1 MGASRS
7 DVGLSP
13 AGTVNGVDGQTLIL
27 MGGGT
32 LSGKDAGAQSLGS
45 LGSLTLTN
53 GTGTPFPA
61 QAGGKTFILTQSLGD
76 TAASGG
82 TSGGGGGLQ
91 CTGKFCSG
99 AVQTATLT
107 SKRLTWVERR

>member
-1 MGASRS
+1 MITIPPYLHTGDTIAISLVTGGALGNNVTGSYF
-7 DVGLSP
+7 
-13 AGTVNGVDGQTLIL
+13 
-27 MGGGT
+27 
-32 LSGKDAGAQSLGS
+32 LGS
-45 LGSLTLTN
+45 TDPSMAGSLTN

-82 TSGGGGGLQ
+82 ASGGGGGLQ
-91 CTGKFCSG
+91 CSGKFCSG